1 MNHIK
6 KLNSI
11 FKNADINVF
20 SNASA
25 NASENANASKNNTK
39 NETKSVPKDTLI
51 GQNKD
56 AVDIKSVME
65 KKVNKPN
72 QGMIKLIIILFLL
85 YILISSSIFTN
96 TVLKI
101 FGNRF
106 VHNNRPTLLGTILQG
121 VFLVIFYILFAHLI
135 KNKII

>member
-20 SNASA
+20 SNASKDV
-25 NASENANASKNNTK
+25 N
-39 NETKSVPKDTLI
+39 NETKTEPKDTFI

-85 YILISSSIFTN
+85 YILISSNIFTN
-96 TVLKI
+96 TVLKL

-106 VHNNRPTLLGTILQG
+106 VHNNRPTILGTVLQG
-121 VFLVIFYILFAHLI
+121 VFLVIFYILFAHLT

>member
-20 SNASA
+20 SNAS
-25 NASENANASKNNTK
+25 ENNTKSKNNTEPK
-39 NETKSVPKDTLI
+39 NENKDTLI

-72 QGMIKLIIILFLL
+72 QGMFKLIIILFLL

-96 TVLKI
+96 TVLKL

-121 VFLVIFYILFAHLI
+121 VFLVIFYILFAHLT

>member
-11 FKNADINVF
+11 FKNADINIF
-20 SNASA
+20 A
-25 NASENANASKNNTK
+25 NGSESKGESK
-39 NETKSVPKDTLI
+39 GEIKDTFI

-56 AVDIKSVME
+56 SLDIKAVME
-65 KKVNKPN
+65 KKVERPN
-72 QGMIKLIIILFLL
+72 QGMFKLIIILFLL
-85 YILISSSIFTN
+85 YILISNSIFTN
-96 TVLKI
+96 TVLKL

-106 VHNNRPTLLGTILQG
+106 VYNNRPTLLGTILQG
-121 VFLVIFYILFAHLI
+121 VFLVIFFILFSYLT